1 MLSLVSDQKENVQ
14 PNRIRL
20 MEEREREREREC
32 EIARVRESECE
43 GGERGGLRSKE
54 SEGEERGPLRPKGID
69 EGKRGFLRLNGSG
82 GEDRGRSSR
91 SESLE
96 GADLLGHRDNSRK
109 NRKRGTSSWVR
120 MGIESLGFFLEGLV
134 HCCKDTNGGKWR
146 RSWKEN
152 GRAYSMVRDENR
164 GGCYIRLGVVD
175 LENKNAS
182 IFIPKG
188 RGAVGRWTSMV
199 ESLRRLSIV
208 KKGDEGKKTEVM
220 LLKPITTKTFAEVI
234 KQPMRKDHAAIK
246 VAVREKEISR
256 NMEKLGHCLVGSWNP
271 RSGRGDD
278 LKAWGTLLAKDWEL
292 KGNLGIAK
300 LERGKILLEFERL
313 EEAKR
318 VLGLG
323 STTVRGIYLRLEK
336 WRPETGCMLE
346 GEKRRE
352 AWVRIVGL
360 PVSLWDQAILRR
372 IGEEC
377 GGFLAIDAQTEK
389 LEELQWAR
397 ILVKTN
403 KEELPNVAEVWIEDH
418 AIANPLVGGQA
429 GLEGRAAVRELVD
442 GTRGQS
448 GGSGRPVEARL
459 GGLNER
465 GPAKAFRNTELN
477 SRPSGPD
484 PNALE
489 VGPSRGG
496 SSGLLGDGSHAV
508 GLLPRE
514 DVERAKPI
522 LQSVVSG
529 LGYKDLGPSR
539 EACLLG
545 WTGPRL
551 LKGPNAGISSFWLK
565 SKEEMEEP
573 SLAVSPKTDG
583 ALMEEAQ
590 RYGNTS
596 SLGGLLVPAAFS
608 SSPLFSSRTPLGYYD
623 FSGVGWEVAQRDPQG
638 CIVNGLG
645 VMEQG
650 AVANWEL
657 MEASNGSNGEGGEE
671 LRLIR
676 TETQEDK
683 GWEEVDWEDSE
694 LARFSKFLG
703 FSTKGLEKD
712 ILDFLVKIRKRR
724 EKVHSKILLDKSK
737 FEREL
742 KRLECSINYERG
754 KKLKNGM
761 QERGDQML
769 EETKIQSMA
778 EGVVRSLGT
787 GRFLEWGAL
796 DAHGSAGGVLICW
809 DKRTLEMIEMEVG
822 QFSISCRLRNVED
835 GFVWIFTGVYGSFS
849 REDREAFWEELGAIR
864 GIWSDPWCIGGD
876 FNVVLSQRERSSQGR
891 ISGAM
896 RRFAQV
902 VDDLELI
909 DLPLQGGVFS
919 WSGGR
924 NNQAWARLDR
934 FLVTQCWL
942 DKFCGVVQCRL
953 PRPTSDHFPIMLKGG
968 GLRRGPSPFRFENMW
983 LKVDGFKDLLRE
995 WWQGTVV
1002 RGKASFRLASK
1013 LKVMKQKIK
1022 EWNREVFGRL
1032 EVESERSCRSKTE
1045 MKKEA
1050 KETFKKWVLLEET
1063 HWRQVSRELWLKE
1076 GDKNTGFFHRMANA
1090 HRRNNSLDRIKIN
1103 GVWRAEEQEV
1113 REGIVQNFQ
1122 QLLTEEPSW
1131 RADIEGLHLPCL
1143 NSCEA
1148 EGLEVPFTM
1157 EEIHSALMDMN
1168 GDKAPGPDGFTG
1180 AFWQTCWDFVKEEI
1194 MDLFKEFFVQKSF
1207 AKSLNT
1213 TFLVLIPKKGGAEDL
1228 GEFRP
1233 ISLLGGLYKLVAKVL
1248 ANRLKKVLGKV
1259 VSMDQNAFVRG
1270 RQILDASLI
1279 ANEVVDF
1286 WYKRKEKGLICKLD
1300 IEKAYD
1306 SINWNFLMKVLQKM
1320 GFGSRWMEW
1329 IWWCISTAKFS
1340 ILVNGVP
1347 QVFPKFQGAASVIL
1361 YLLSLCHGYGSVKC
1375 SHKKGC
1381 VGLRINLAKS
1391 ELIPIGEVEEI
1402 EEMAVE
1408 LGCKVGAL
1416 PSVYLGL
1423 PLGAHHKAIS
1433 MWDGVE
1439 ERMRRRLA
1447 LWKRQ
1452 FISKAENHPHQEHI
1466 GQHSNLSIV
1475 LFGCQTF
1482 GVRVWKEILKEAN
1495 WCWDNI
1501 RFKVGKGTRVN
1512 FWTDHWCGD
1521 EALSRIFPQ
1530 LFALAVHKNATIS
1543 EVWDSSLG
1551 QGGWNLRFAR
1561 DSNDWELDLIEAL
1574 WRSRY
1579 FGVRCAYNLLAAPNS
1594 LDFPVRCIWVDKVP
1608 TKAAFFA
1615 WEATWGKILTLDRL
1629 QRRGW
1634 QLLIAVF
1641 VWL

>member
-1 MLSLVSDQKENVQ
+1 M
-14 PNRIRL
+14 
-20 MEEREREREREC
+20 
-32 EIARVRESECE
+32 
-43 GGERGGLRSKE
+43 ERGFS
-54 SEGEERGPLRPKGID
+54 
-69 EGKRGFLRLNGSG
+69 
-82 GEDRGRSSR
+82 
-91 SESLE
+91 
-96 GADLLGHRDNSRK
+96 
-109 NRKRGTSSWVR
+109 
-120 MGIESLGFFLEGLV
+120 
-134 HCCKDTNGGKWR
+134 
-146 RSWKEN
+146 
-152 GRAYSMVRDENR
+152 
-164 GGCYIRLGVVD
+164 
-175 LENKNAS
+175 
-182 IFIPKG
+182 
-188 RGAVGRWTSMV
+188 
-199 ESLRRLSIV
+199 
-208 KKGDEGKKTEVM
+208 
-220 LLKPITTKTFAEVI
+220 
-234 KQPMRKDHAAIK
+234 
-246 VAVREKEISR
+246 
-256 NMEKLGHCLVGSWNP
+256 
-271 RSGRGDD
+271 
-278 LKAWGTLLAKDWEL
+278 
-292 KGNLGIAK
+292 
-300 LERGKILLEFERL
+300 
-313 EEAKR
+313 
-318 VLGLG
+318 
-323 STTVRGIYLRLEK
+323 
-336 WRPETGCMLE
+336 
-346 GEKRRE
+346 
-352 AWVRIVGL
+352 
-360 PVSLWDQAILRR
+360 
-372 IGEEC
+372 
-377 GGFLAIDAQTEK
+377 
-389 LEELQWAR
+389 
-397 ILVKTN
+397 ILV
-403 KEELPNVAEVWIEDH
+403 L
-418 AIANPLVGGQA
+418 
-429 GLEGRAAVRELVD
+429 
-442 GTRGQS
+442 
-448 GGSGRPVEARL
+448 
-459 GGLNER
+459 
-465 GPAKAFRNTELN
+465 
-477 SRPSGPD
+477 
-484 PNALE
+484 
-489 VGPSRGG
+489 
-496 SSGLLGDGSHAV
+496 
-508 GLLPRE
+508 
-514 DVERAKPI
+514 
-522 LQSVVSG
+522 
-529 LGYKDLGPSR
+529 
-539 EACLLG
+539 
-545 WTGPRL
+545 
-551 LKGPNAGISSFWLK
+551 
-565 SKEEMEEP
+565 
-573 SLAVSPKTDG
+573 
-583 ALMEEAQ
+583 
-590 RYGNTS
+590 
-596 SLGGLLVPAAFS
+596 
-608 SSPLFSSRTPLGYYD
+608 SRTPLGYYD
-623 FSGVGWEVAQRDPQG
+623 FSGGGWEVAQRDSQG
-638 CIVNGLG
+638 CSGNGVG
-645 VMEQG
+645 FMEQG

-657 MEASNGSNGEGGEE
+657 METSNGSDGEGGEE

-676 TETQEDK
+676 TETQGDK
-683 GWEEVDWEDSE
+683 GWEEVEWEDSE

-712 ILDFLVKIRKRR
+712 ILDFLGEEAEEWDASKRGSNVGYPMKLRLLSWNVRGANDSSKRKVIKAMIRSQR
-724 EKVHSKILLDKSK
+724 VDLFCL
-737 FEREL
+737 
-742 KRLECSINYERG
+742 
-754 KKLKNGM
+754 
-761 QERGDQML
+761 Q
-769 EETKIQSMA
+769 ETKIQSMA

-835 GFVWIFTGVYGSFS
+835 GFVWTFTGVYGPFS

-902 VDDLELI
+902 VDDLELL

-942 DKFCGVVQCRL
+942 DKFCGIVQCRL

-983 LKVDGFKDLLRE
+983 LKVDGFKDLLRD

-1032 EVESERSCRSKTE
+1032 EVNKNLALQQVEFWDRVESERSLSENETE

-1131 RADIEGLHLPCL
+1131 RADIEGLHLPRL

-1157 EEIHSALMDMN
+1157 EEIHAALMGMN

-1180 AFWQTCWDFVKEEI
+1180 AFWQTCWEFVKEDI
-1194 MDLFKEFFVQKSF
+1194 MDLFKEFYVQKSF
-1207 AKSLNT
+1207 EKSLNT

-1248 ANRLKKVLGKV
+1248 ANRLKKVLGK
-1259 VSMDQNAFVRG
+1259 
-1270 RQILDASLI
+1270 
-1279 ANEVVDF
+1279 
-1286 WYKRKEKGLICKLD
+1286 RKEKGLICKLD

-1306 SINWNFLMKVLQKM
+1306 SINWSFLMKVLQKM
-1320 GFGSRWMEW
+1320 GFGTRWMEW

-1340 ILVNGVP
+1340 LLVNGVP
-1347 QVFPKFQGAASVIL
+1347 TGFFPSSKGLRQGDPLSPYLFVMGMEVLSALIRRAVGGGFVSGYNLKGRGGLVMEVSHLLFADDTIIFCEAKKEYLTSLSWILAWFEAAS
-1361 YLLSLCHGYGSVKC
+1361 
-1375 SHKKGC
+1375 
-1381 VGLRINLAKS
+1381 GLRINLAKS
-1391 ELIPIGEVEEI
+1391 VLIPIGEVEEI

-1423 PLGAHHKAIS
+1423 PLGVHHKAIS

-1452 FISKAENHPHQEHI
+1452 YIFKGGRITLIKSTLASIPIYQLSLFRMPKSVAKRLEKLQRDFLWGGGGWKGKFTLSTGRFAVEEDILWKKVIGVKYGQE
-1466 GQHSNLSIV
+1466 GLGWRTNEAR
-1475 LFGCQTF
+1475 GAF
-1482 GVRVWKEILKEAN
+1482 GVGVWKEILKEAN

-1501 RFKVGKGTRVN
+1501 
-1512 FWTDHWCGD
+1512 
-1521 EALSRIFPQ
+1521 RIFPQ

-1561 DSNDWELDLIEAL
+1561 DSNDWELDLIEAMFNML
-1574 WRSRY
+1574 RDFKISQEEDSVVWRGGGQGI

-1594 LDFPVRCIWVDKVP
+1594 IDFPVRCIWVDKVP
-1608 TKAAFFA
+1608 TKTAFFA

-1629 QRRGW
+1629 QRRGYLDIMKSEGLEISQPALDPNSTDIHHRITIRKRMKKVHRRVW
-1634 QLLIAVF
+1634 DLRGSVKCSNISEGPPCTGFVEGMAPVFSRSAWRCTWHLIQNDLVHGWGMDMKLGYCAQRKVALQVSLEQKTHLRKNVAFYRGTGQKKVGVIDSEFIVHQGIQTLGGGSPSAKKVIGFAFFFLVSKDTFLDETVKRQGAPAVDTRSEIRRQSTWELHVF
-1641 VWL
+1641 RDRWDKAVKEDRKWVDPFKKIQRRRIQKRKSHQF